1 MKGLVA
7 ALVACVGLIA
17 PGCAS
22 AFVVESSAQVDQQL
36 LVLRT
41 TDGQP
46 MRDADCRPQGNQF
59 AMIGSQLNGALWTCY
74 VSDGLARVYDVTA
87 HIRNTTKVGVKAE
100 GGIDKLT
107 VHNCWNDFSHFSCPP
122 GAKIVLPVK
131 RATAAA
137 ASPSVEQETAPL
149 VQHQLI
155 ALKTTDGIRIR
166 QADCRPITWHWTTGG
181 DSQIYG
187 NLWTCYV
194 SDSLRR
200 VYNLNAHVRN
210 SKALGIDKLSVLN
223 CWTTYANYK
232 CPHGAKIVLPLL
244 SNGKPMRK
252 VPAPTKTGN

>member
-1 MKGLVA
+1 MKRVIAG
-7 ALVACVGLIA
+7 LVACVGLAA
-17 PGCAS
+17 PGYAS

-46 MRDADCRPQGNQF
+46 MRDADCRPQGTQF

-74 VSDGLARVYDVTA
+74 VSDGLSRVYDVTA
-87 HIRNTTKVGVKAE
+87 HVRNTTKVGVKAE
-100 GGIDKLT
+100 GGIDRLT
-107 VHNCWNDFSHFSCPP
+107 VYNCWNGFSNFSCPH

-137 ASPSVEQETAPL
+137 VPSPSVEQETAPL
-149 VQHQLI
+149 VQKQLM
-155 ALKTTDGIRIR
+155 AFKTTDGIRIR
-166 QADCRPITWHWTTGG
+166 QADCRPLTWHWTTGA

-200 VYNLNAHVRN
+200 VYSVNAHVRN
-210 SKALGIDKLSVLN
+210 TKLGGIDKLTVLN
-223 CWTTYANYK
+223 CWTNYANYG
-232 CPHGAKIVLPLL
+232 CPHGPKIVLP
-244 SNGKPMRK
+244 NKGK
-252 VPAPTKTGN
+252 G